1 MSAMV
6 YVVVKVGK
14 QGKDQVG
21 AAQVYGMAVVVYRIG
36 SSVMSVD

>member
-14 QGKDQVG
+14 QGNDQVG
-21 AAQVYGMAVVVYRIG
+21 AAQVYRMAAVVWRIG